1 VPYFEK
7 EIGVV
12 SERYY
17 YFGTAIT
24 KLMYLQQGIA
34 PDEFKTI
41 FETLRGDSTLKIT
54 FVVSYFAV

>member
-1 VPYFEK
+1 MK

-24 KLMYLQQGIA
+24 GNVLA
-34 PDEFKTI
+34 T
-41 FETLRGDSTLKIT
+41 RHC
-54 FVVSYFAV
+54 AR